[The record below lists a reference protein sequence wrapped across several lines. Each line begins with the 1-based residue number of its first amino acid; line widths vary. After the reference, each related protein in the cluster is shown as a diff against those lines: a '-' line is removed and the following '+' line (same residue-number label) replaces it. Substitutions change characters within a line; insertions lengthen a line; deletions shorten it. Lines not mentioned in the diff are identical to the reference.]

1 MGCGFTLIEGPASEQ
16 GTRTPFPPVLGS
28 SSSGPSF
35 DALLQDQSQ
44 LQTDLTKVKGALAEE
59 KDLNAKRHEDL
70 LALLSALSAKLS
82 LPAP

>member
-1 MGCGFTLIEGPASEQ
+1 MGCGFTLVERPASEQ

-44 LQTDLTKVKGALAEE
+44 LQTDLTKVMGALAEE
-59 KDLNAKRHEDL
+59 KALNVKHHED
-70 LALLSALSAKLS
+70 LLSALSVKLS
-82 LPAP
+82 PLAP